1 MFYMQRE
8 PKKTKLPVTTVIK
21 GEKPTIS
28 KVSKPEKP
36 VISKKKPVIV
46 ADKAPQK
53 SKSELK
59 TKISIAAESKTK
71 KTAAIA
77 PALQNKKE
85 PAKPTVSRPQKKE
98 KATAPVSTNKQAKA
112 PTIVLKKKA
121 APKTI
126 LIKPETK
133 TKKAK
138 TAAKKIEIVVPP
150 MTPKPVKKKIKPIGS
165 AIVRGK
171 SGRYDFEV
179 FPIDAELK
187 DGSAI
192 YVISK
197 RVTDKSGKGHHK
209 FVCIGQT
216 ESLLG
221 DLKKHKKDKCIKQ
234 YKANVICLL
243 REEDEKNRLRIETD
257 LRQAHTIVCNQK

>member
-1 MFYMQRE
+1 MQRE
-8 PKKTKLPVTTVIK
+8 IKKTKLPVN
-21 GEKPTIS
+21 S
-28 KVSKPEKP
+28 KVKTAKIDSAINSTQEKLPSNKKIP
-36 VISKKKPVIV
+36 VLIAEKIT
-46 ADKAPQK
+46 QN
-53 SKSELK
+53 LK
-59 TKISIAAESKTK
+59 TKGSAKNSILAPQSKKPAAVSQTAKRPKKQIDTAVATKKSTPKAKQVKPEIATK
-71 KTAAIA
+71 KTKIVE
-77 PALQNKKE
+77 KK
-85 PAKPTVSRPQKKE
+85 V
-98 KATAPVSTNKQAKA
+98 
-112 PTIVLKKKA
+112 
-121 APKTI
+121 
-126 LIKPETK
+126 
-133 TKKAK
+133 
-138 TAAKKIEIVVPP
+138 EIVI
-150 MTPKPVKKKIKPIGS
+150 TPIKQKPIKKKIKPIGS

-171 SGRYDFEV
+171 SGKYSFEV
-179 FPIDAELK
+179 FSLDAELK

-243 REEDEKNRLRIETD
+243 REEDENNRLKIETD